1 MARPPNP
8 YKKLGGRGIRRVA
21 FGVTATRCQLWL
33 AEDHLLAVDAT
44 LASEEYRRFYYRDI
58 EAFIIRRTVGR
69 MIWNWVLGILTL
81 VTVVPIAAFYFSD
94 RSVGA
99 LVAVLGTAAFWLVLI
114 LVNNLRGATCQTHI
128 RTAAQVEQL
137 PSLARIP
144 ATRKALARLRPLIV
158 AAQGEATPE
167 ELVASPWMASEHSR

>member
-1 MARPPNP
+1 MARLPNP
-8 YKKLGGRGIRRVA
+8 YTKLGGRGLRRVA

-58 EAFIIRRTVGR
+58 EAFIIRRTVR
-69 MIWNWVLGILTL
+69 RLIWNWVLGVLTL
-81 VTVVPIAAFYFSD
+81 VTLAPIIAAYFSE
-94 RSVGA
+94 RSVG
-99 LVAVLGTAAFWLVLI
+99 LLMAVLGAVVFWLALF
-114 LVNNLRGATCQTHI
+114 LYNNLRGATCQTHI
-128 RTAAQVEQL
+128 RTAAQVEHL

-144 ATRKALARLRPLIV
+144 ATRRALARLRPLIV

-167 ELVASPWMASEHSR
+167 ELAASPWMGSGSSR